1 MSSRDNVSPVILSQ
15 RFPCHPERSRRIST
29 THCVALK
36 DVSTALAA
44 FASLN
49 ITKQC
54 ARNTHFERHDMAEKT
69 RIRCIQHDC
78 FSEDENSVIM
88 YPFQGTNLDPRHPKR
103 FLNGVNMTDSRV
115 FAIGLM
121 SGTSVDGIDAV
132 LVEISGCGKNT
143 SVKEIE
149 FITVPYPD
157 PVRERLLAIAGGG
170 NGGSVCGSTQEISR
184 MNFLLGK
191 LFADAAET
199 LCEKA
204 GISKDRIAFAGS
216 HGHTIY
222 HEPNPVLY
230 CGYGVSSTLQ
240 IGEASMIAERLGCPV
255 VSDFRVR
262 DVAAGGQGAP
272 LVPYTEYLLYSDP
285 EKNVAL
291 QNIGGIGNITLIPAG
306 AELEDI
312 TAFDTGPGNMVID
325 ALMAHF
331 TGGEKTY
338 DNNGSFA
345 AAGSVNEELLRW
357 LMKNPYFV
365 LRPPKTTGREEY
377 GAAFVAELL
386 AEAEKLEL
394 CPEDTV
400 RTATAFTAETIAVAL
415 RKFAP
420 CKIDRLIAGG
430 GGSRNQVLLQE
441 ISSRTGIQVLT
452 NEDVGRNS
460 DSKEAVAFAVLA
472 NERIMGIEN
481 TALGAT
487 GAEHRVVMG
496 KISI

>member
-1 MSSRDNVSPVILSQ
+1 
-15 RFPCHPERSRRIST
+15 
-29 THCVALK
+29 
-36 DVSTALAA
+36 
-44 FASLN
+44 
-49 ITKQC
+49 
-54 ARNTHFERHDMAEKT
+54 
-69 RIRCIQHDC
+69 
-78 FSEDENSVIM
+78 
-88 YPFQGTNLDPRHPKR
+88 
-103 FLNGVNMTDSRV
+103 MTDNRV

-132 LVEISGCGKNT
+132 LVEISGCGTNT
-143 SVKEIE
+143 SVREID

-157 PVRERLLAIAGGG
+157 SVRERLFAIAGGG
-170 NGGSVCGSTQEISR
+170 SSGNTGGSTQEISR

-191 LFADAAET
+191 LFADASET
-199 LCEKA
+199 LCKKA
-204 GISKDRIAFAGS
+204 GVPTEKIAFVGS
-216 HGHTIY
+216 HGHTVY
-222 HEPNPVLY
+222 HEPNPVSY

-240 IGEASMIAERLGCPV
+240 IGEASVIAERLGCPV

-285 EKNVAL
+285 GKNIAL

-306 AELEDI
+306 AKLEDI

-331 TGGEKTY
+331 THGEKTY
-338 DNNGSFA
+338 DDNGNFA
-345 AAGSVNEELLRW
+345 AAGSANKELLGW
-357 LMKNPYFV
+357 LMENPYFV

-377 GAAFVAELL
+377 GAAFVAKLISKAEELG
-386 AEAEKLEL
+386 L
-394 CPEDTV
+394 CPADTV
-400 RTATAFTAETIAVAL
+400 RTATAFTAETIAVAI
-415 RKFAP
+415 REFAP
-420 CKIDRLIAGG
+420 CKIDRIIAGG
-430 GGSRNQVLLQE
+430 GGSKNQVLLQE
-441 ISSRTGIQVLT
+441 ISLRTGIQVLT

-472 NERIMGIEN
+472 NERLRGIEN

-487 GAEHRVVMG
+487 GAKHRVVMG